1 MMDNIAAHH
10 AAVGQHYDQSG
21 SDTSGYDYEATRLD
35 QHSPVERAIT
45 ERYVQ
50 RYIPDGSTIADIG
63 VGVGH
68 YSELLARHGCHV
80 HLVDV
85 AQRLLRTTAERLEAQ
100 GLGRFI
106 AGVHHASATDLSF
119 LPDACCDA
127 VLLLGPLYHLGDPRE
142 RHMAIAEAA
151 RVLRVGGVVFAAG
164 INRLAFFRD
173 DFRKT
178 PQDAADRAAF
188 YHGIMRDG
196 NFPLREEG
204 APSTFHMT
212 TVAEFQEELSGMFTP
227 LALVGVESFASA
239 FQESFVHL
247 STDDAHTWLDMIEQT
262 GRTPEGL
269 GYTDHYLY
277 IGRR

>member
-1 MMDNIAAHH
+1 MSDVAAHH

-21 SDTSGYDYEATRLD
+21 LETSGYDYEATRLD

-45 ERYVQ
+45 ERYLQ
-50 RYIPDGSTIADIG
+50 RYIPTGSTVADIG

-68 YSELLARHGCHV
+68 YSELLTRHGCHV
-80 HLVDV
+80 HLIDV
-85 AQRLLRTTAERLEAQ
+85 AQRLLGTTAARLEAQ
-100 GLGRFI
+100 GLGGYV

-127 VLLLGPLYHLGDPRE
+127 VLLLGPLYHLGDPME
-142 RHMAIAEAA
+142 RHTAIAEAA
-151 RVLRVGGVVFAAG
+151 RVLRVGGLVFAAG

-178 PQDAADRAAF
+178 PQGAADRTAF

-196 NFPLREEG
+196 NFPARAAG
-204 APSTFHMT
+204 VPSTFHMT
-212 TVAEFQEELSGMFTP
+212 TIAEFQEELASLFTP
-227 LALVGVESFASA
+227 IVLAGVESFASA
-239 FQESFVHL
+239 FQDSFLQL
-247 STDDAHTWLDMIEQT
+247 SADDVRTWLDVIEQT

>member
-1 MMDNIAAHH
+1 MDNIAAHH

-277 IGRR
+277 IGHR